1 MSIIH
6 VNQIATKVKE
16 LFGNLIDTTDLNKTD
31 TQYELKLLSRCLAAY
46 AVFCI
51 GRSSE
56 IEAASSV
63 IDGADNNGIYAIYY
77 SPLTKRMVWFNQNSR
92 FLFLISNKPTHLFY
106 KKNNF

>member
-63 IDGADNNGIYAIYY
+63 IDGANDNGIDAIYY
-77 SPLTKRMVWFNQNSR
+77 SPATKRMILVQSKWSIKGTGEPDNGDIRKF
-92 FLFLISNKPTHLFY
+92 
-106 KKNNF
+106 

>member
-46 AVFCI
+46 AVFLHRRI
-51 GRSSE
+51 FRNRSC
-56 IEAASSV
+56 
-63 IDGADNNGIYAIYY
+63 
-77 SPLTKRMVWFNQNSR
+77 KF
-92 FLFLISNKPTHLFY
+92 SNRWS
-106 KKNNF
+106 